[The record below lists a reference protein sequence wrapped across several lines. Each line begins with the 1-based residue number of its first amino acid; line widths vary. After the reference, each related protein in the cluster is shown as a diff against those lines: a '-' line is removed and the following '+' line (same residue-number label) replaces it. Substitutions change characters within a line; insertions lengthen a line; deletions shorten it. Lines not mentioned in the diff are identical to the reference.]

1 MDGNF
6 CDNVMLCKTPLLNT
20 SAFWSI
26 VMQEAAV
33 MGALLQYQAL
43 KQVMLDIIYHAPSTT
58 TKPIMTSVW

>member
-6 CDNVMLCKTPLLNT
+6 HDNVMLHKTPSLNT

-26 VMQEAAV
+26 ITQEAAV

-43 KQVMLDIIYHAPSTT
+43 KQVMLDTIHHAPSTT
-58 TKPIMTSVW
+58 TKPIMTPVW